1 MVFRVLSKVIVKYKD
16 GDVYLHKLSGKEVSD
31 IRIISD
37 LIQNASLE
45 CEDEDAE
52 NLSIHSIEI
61 ILT

>member
-45 CEDEDAE
+45 CEDEDDE